1 VPINECGIFRNKIEE
16 CGFTRMQRIMTS
28 DNNVW
33 NLSCE
38 NSEHVDLLRLGW
50 MNLKERIK

>member
-1 VPINECGIFRNKIEE
+1 MKSAE
-16 CGFTRMQRIMTS
+16 CGFTRMQCIMTS

-38 NSEHVDLLRLGW
+38 KSEHVDLLRLVW
-50 MNLKERIK
+50 MNLKES